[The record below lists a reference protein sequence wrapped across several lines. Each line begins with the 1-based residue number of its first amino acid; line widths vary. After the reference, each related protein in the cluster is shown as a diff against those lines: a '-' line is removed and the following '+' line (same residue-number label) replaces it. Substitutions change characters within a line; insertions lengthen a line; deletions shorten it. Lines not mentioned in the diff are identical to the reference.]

1 MKRWFRPVAYS
12 TILALV
18 GLAVFGR
25 SGAEPEPVVAAVRP
39 AAHGPSSPRA
49 PLSSMAAPADSLV
62 KPRSDAVFADALFF
76 AAHVGPAIA
85 ASAPVPVAEAAPAPP
100 EELKVLGWMLSDTGP
115 LVFVEYRGQS
125 YSLAPTQ
132 AVDETYRFDKIGGG
146 LAEFTYLP
154 TGDSR
159 QFTVSDPA
167 LIE

>member
-1 MKRWFRPVAYS
+1 MKRWFRPAAYS
-12 TILALV
+12 IILALV
-18 GLAVFGR
+18 GLAVFGK
-25 SGAEPEPVVAAVRP
+25 SGAEPEPVVAAVRS
-39 AAHGPSSPRA
+39 AEHGQTSSRSPRT
-49 PLSSMAAPADSLV
+49 PVDAPASAIV
-62 KPRSDAVFADALFF
+62 EPRSEAAFADQLFF
-76 AAHVGPAIA
+76 APREAPLA
-85 ASAPVPVAEAAPAPP
+85 AAAGPVPEQDAAPAPAD
-100 EELKVLGWMLSDTGP
+100 ELRVLGWMLSDAGP

-132 AVDETYRFDKIGGG
+132 AVEETYRFDKIGGG